1 MLGIRFIKT
10 EPTTYLMAFRG
21 GKIVTEGAG
30 LNLLYFGPT
39 TSLVSVPVGSRI
51 LDFIFQ
57 PVTSDFQSVTVQ
69 GQISYRVN
77 EPQKLASMLNFSLRP
92 DGKSYTSDDP
102 EKLKDRVLGAVE
114 VLIQK
119 AIKEMALKQAL
130 LSSDGIA
137 QVVEAG
143 LRNEGEIK
151 SLGLEILRAS
161 VLAVK
166 PTPETAKALE
176 AEARESI
183 LRRAD
188 EAIFSRRNAA
198 VEQERAIR
206 ESELD
211 TEVVVEQKKR
221 TIRETQMEAEA
232 SIRRKKHELRAA
244 DMQSD
249 IEVEAKRREFVEINA
264 KNIRVLA
271 EAEAQKIG
279 AIVDTLKNI
288 DPKLVQS
295 LAAIGMEPSQLIAQA
310 FGGLAENAGKI
321 GQLNVSSELLEALM
335 KPAQVQ
341 KEKEHVAQ
349 PG

>member
-10 EPTTYLMAFRG
+10 DPTTFLMAFQM
-21 GKIVTEGAG
+21 GKIVKQGAG
-30 LNLLYFGPT
+30 LSFLYFAPT
-39 TSLVSVPVGSRI
+39 TSLVAVPVGSRVA
-51 LDFIFQ
+51 DFIFQ

-69 GQISYRVN
+69 GQVSYRVN
-77 EPQKLASMLNFSLRP
+77 EPQKLAGMLNFSLKP
-92 DGKSYTSDDP
+92 DGKTYASDDP
-102 EKLKDRVLGAVE
+102 DKLNDRVLGAVE
-114 VLIQK
+114 VLTQK

-130 LSSDGIA
+130 LASDDIA
-137 QVVEAG
+137 RVVENG
-143 LRNEGEIK
+143 LREQVEIQ
-151 SLGLEILRAS
+151 SLGLDIMRTS

-176 AEARESI
+176 AEARELI

-211 TEVVVEQKKR
+211 TEVAVELKKR

-232 SIRRKKHELRAA
+232 SIRQKKHELRAA

-249 IEVEAKRREFVEINA
+249 IEVETKRKEFVTINA
-264 KNIRVLA
+264 ENIRTLA
-271 EAEAQKIG
+271 DAEAQKIG
-279 AIVDTLKNI
+279 AITSTLKNV
-288 DPKLVQS
+288 DPKLVQA

-321 GQLNVSSELLEALM
+321 GQLNVSSELLESLM
-335 KPAQVQ
+335 KPALGKQ
-341 KEKEHVAQ
+341 EKQ
-349 PG
+349 SDSQYG

>member
-1 MLGIRFIKT
+1 
-10 EPTTYLMAFRG
+10 MAFRG
-21 GKIVTEGAG
+21 GKIVREGAG
-30 LNLLYFGPT
+30 LSLLYFGPT
-39 TSLVSVPVGSRI
+39 TSLVAVPVGSRA

-57 PVTSDFQSVTVQ
+57 PVTSDFQAVTVQ
-69 GQISYRVN
+69 GQVSYRVS
-77 EPQKLASMLNFSLRP
+77 EPQKLAGMLNFSLSPNGR
-92 DGKSYTSDDP
+92 SYASEDP
-102 EKLKDRVLGAVE
+102 EKLKDRILGVVE

-119 AIKEMALKQAL
+119 AMKEMDLKQAL
-130 LSSDGIA
+130 LASDNIA
-137 QVVEAG
+137 IAIEEG
-143 LRNEGEIK
+143 LREQVEIQ
-151 SLGLEILRAS
+151 SLGINILRAS

-211 TEVVVEQKKR
+211 TEVAVEQKKR
-221 TIRETQMEAEA
+221 KIRETQMEAEA
-232 SIRRKKHELRAA
+232 SVRRKKHELRAA

-249 IEVEAKRREFVEINA
+249 IEVEAKRKEFVALNA
-264 KNIRVLA
+264 ANIRTLA

-279 AIVDTLKNI
+279 AIAEVLKGI

-295 LAAIGMEPSQLIAQA
+295 LAAIGMQPSQLIAQA

-335 KPAQVQ
+335 KPVNDRQEV
-341 KEKEHVAQ
+341 
-349 PG
+349 

>member
-1 MLGIRFIKT
+1 MLGIRFIKS

-21 GKIVTEGAG
+21 GKIVKEGAG
-30 LNLLYFGPT
+30 LSFLYFGPT
-39 TSLVSVPVGSRI
+39 TSLVAVPVGSRA

-57 PVTSDFQSVTVQ
+57 PVTSDFQAVTVQ
-69 GQISYRVN
+69 GQVSYRVS
-77 EPQKLASMLNFSLRP
+77 EPQKLSGMLNFSLRT
-92 DGKSYTSDDP
+92 DGRYASDDP
-102 EKLKDRVLGAVE
+102 EKLRDRVLGVVE

-119 AIKEMALKQAL
+119 ALKQMALRQAL
-130 LSSDGIA
+130 LASDDIA
-137 QVVEAG
+137 RVIEDG
-143 LRNEGEIK
+143 LREQTEIQ
-151 SLGLEILRAS
+151 SLGLTVLRAS

-188 EAIFSRRNAA
+188 EAVFSRRNAA

-211 TEVVVEQKKR
+211 TEVAVEQKKR
-221 TIRETQMEAEA
+221 KIRETQMEAEA
-232 SIRRKKHELRAA
+232 SIRRKKYELRSA

-249 IEVEAKRREFVEINA
+249 IDVENMRKEFVAINA
-264 KNIRVLA
+264 DNIRTLA

-279 AIVDTLKNI
+279 AITRMLKDV
-288 DPKLVQS
+288 DPKLVQA

-310 FGGLAENAGKI
+310 FGGLADNAGKI
-321 GQLNVSSELLEALM
+321 GQLNVSSELLESLM
-335 KPAQVQ
+335 KPTVDKQ
-341 KEKEHVAQ
+341 EK
-349 PG
+349 

>member
-1 MLGIRFIKT
+1 MFGIRFIKS
-10 EPTTYLMAFRG
+10 EPTTYLMAFQG
-21 GKIVTEGAG
+21 GKIVKQGAG
-30 LNLLYFGPT
+30 LSFLYFGPT
-39 TSLVSVPVGSRI
+39 TSLVAIPVGSRA

-57 PVTSDFQSVTVQ
+57 PVTSDFQAVTVQ
-69 GQISYRVN
+69 GQVSYRVN
-77 EPQKLASMLNFSLRP
+77 EPQKLSGMLNFSLNS
-92 DGKSYTSDDP
+92 DGRYASDDP
-102 EKLKDRVLGAVE
+102 EKLKDRVLGVVE

-119 AIKEMALKQAL
+119 SLKKMELKQAL
-130 LSSDGIA
+130 LASDDIA
-137 QVVEAG
+137 AVIESG
-143 LRNEGEIK
+143 LREQTEIQ
-151 SLGLEILRAS
+151 SLGLSVLRAS

-183 LRRAD
+183 LRRSD

-211 TEVVVEQKKR
+211 TEVAVELKKR
-221 TIRETQMEAEA
+221 KIRETQMEAEA
-232 SIRRKKHELRAA
+232 SIRRKKYELRSA

-249 IEVEAKRREFVEINA
+249 IDVETMRKDFVAINA
-264 KNIRVLA
+264 DNIRTLA

-279 AIVDTLKNI
+279 AITKMLKDV
-288 DPKLVQS
+288 DPKLVQA

-321 GQLNVSSELLEALM
+321 GQLNVSSELLESLMRPALE
-335 KPAQVQ
+335 K
-341 KEKEHVAQ
+341 KEK
-349 PG
+349 

>member
-1 MLGIRFIKT
+1 MLGIQFIKT
-10 EPTTYLMAFRG
+10 EPTTYLLAFRG
-21 GKIVTEGAG
+21 GKVVKQGAG
-30 LNLLYFGPT
+30 LSLLYFGPT
-39 TSLVSVPVGSRI
+39 TSLVAVPVGSRV

-57 PVTSDFQSVTVQ
+57 PVTADFQAVTVQ
-69 GQISYRVN
+69 GQVSYRVT
-77 EPQKLASMLNFSLRP
+77 EPQKLAGMLNFSLRP
-92 DGKSYTSDDP
+92 DGKGYASDDP
-102 EKLKDRVLGAVE
+102 EKLKDRILGVVE

-130 LSSDGIA
+130 LATDGIA
-137 QVVEAG
+137 GVIEEG
-143 LRNEGEIK
+143 LRAQEEVQ
-151 SLGLEILRAS
+151 SLGVSILRAS
-161 VLAVK
+161 VLAVR

-211 TEVVVEQKKR
+211 TEVAVEQKKR
-221 TIRETQMEAEA
+221 KIRETQMEAEA
-232 SIRRKKHELRAA
+232 SVRRKKHELRAA

-249 IEVEAKRREFVEINA
+249 IVVEAKRKEYVALNA
-264 KNIRVLA
+264 DNIRTLA

-279 AIVDTLKNI
+279 AVAEVLKGI

-295 LAAIGMEPSQLIAQA
+295 LAAIGMSPSQLIAQA

-321 GQLNVSSELLEALM
+321 GQLNVSSELLEALI
-335 KPAQVQ
+335 KSGV
-341 KEKEHVAQ
+341 EKSEV
-349 PG
+349 

>member
-1 MLGIRFIKT
+1 MEVIMFGIQFIKC

-21 GKIVTEGAG
+21 GKIIKEGAG
-30 LNLLYFGPT
+30 QSFLYFGPT
-39 TSLVSVPVGSRI
+39 TSLVAVPIGSRV

-57 PVTSDFQSVTVQ
+57 PVTADFQAVTVQ
-69 GQISYRVN
+69 GQVSYRVE
-77 EPQKLASMLNFSLRP
+77 EPRKLAGMLNFSLRP
-92 DGKSYTSDDP
+92 DGKTYVSDDP
-102 EKLKDRVLGAVE
+102 EKLKDRILGVAE

-119 AIKEMALKQAL
+119 AIKEMVLKQAL
-130 LSSDGIA
+130 LASDGMAEVI
-137 QVVEAG
+137 ETG
-143 LRNEGEIK
+143 LRKQDEIQ
-151 SLGLEILRAS
+151 SLGVNVLRAS

-211 TEVVVEQKKR
+211 TEVAVEQKKR
-221 TIRETQMEAEA
+221 KIRETQMEAEA
-232 SIRRKKHELRAA
+232 SVRRKKHELRAA
-244 DMQSD
+244 DMLSD
-249 IEVEAKRREFVEINA
+249 IEIETKRKEFVALNA
-264 KNIRVLA
+264 DNIRTLA
-271 EAEAQKIG
+271 DAEAQKIG
-279 AIVDTLKNI
+279 AVTEVLKGI
-288 DPKLVQS
+288 DPRLVQS

-321 GQLNVSSELLEALM
+321 GQLNVSSELLEALI
-335 KPAQVQ
+335 KPAS
-341 KEKEHVAQ
+341 ES
-349 PG
+349 

>member
-1 MLGIRFIKT
+1 MLGIQFIKS

-21 GKIVTEGAG
+21 GKIVKEGAG
-30 LNLLYFGPT
+30 LSFLYFGPT
-39 TSLVSVPVGSRI
+39 TSLVAVPVGSRV

-57 PVTSDFQSVTVQ
+57 PVTSDFQAVTVQ
-69 GQISYRVN
+69 GQVSYRVS
-77 EPQKLASMLNFSLRP
+77 EPQKLAGMLNFSLRQ
-92 DGKSYTSDDP
+92 DGKSYVSDDP
-102 EKLKDRVLGAVE
+102 EKLRDRILGVVE

-119 AIKEMALKQAL
+119 AMKEMDLKRAL
-130 LSSDGIA
+130 LASDDIA
-137 QVVEAG
+137 GVIEDG
-143 LRNEGEIK
+143 LRRQDEVQ
-151 SLGLEILRAS
+151 SLGIGILRAS

-211 TEVVVEQKKR
+211 TEVAIEQKKR
-221 TIRETQMEAEA
+221 KIRETQMEAEA
-232 SIRRKKHELRAA
+232 SVRRKKHELRAA

-249 IEVEAKRREFVEINA
+249 IEVEAKRREFVALNA
-264 KNIRVLA
+264 DNIRTLA

-279 AIVDTLKNI
+279 AVTEVLKGI

-335 KPAQVQ
+335 RPAA
-341 KEKEHVAQ
+341 EKQEV
-349 PG
+349 

>member
-1 MLGIRFIKT
+1 MLGIRFIKS

-21 GKIVTEGAG
+21 GKIVKEGSG
-30 LNLLYFGPT
+30 LSFLYFGPT
-39 TSLVSVPVGSRI
+39 TSLVAVPVGSRA

-57 PVTSDFQSVTVQ
+57 PVTSDFQAVTVQ
-69 GQISYRVN
+69 GQVSYRVS
-77 EPQKLASMLNFSLRP
+77 EPQKLSGMLNFSLRA
-92 DGKSYTSDDP
+92 DGRYASDDP
-102 EKLKDRVLGAVE
+102 EKLRDRVLGVVE

-119 AIKEMALKQAL
+119 ALKQMTLKQAL
-130 LSSDGIA
+130 LASDDIA
-137 QVVEAG
+137 LVIEDG
-143 LRNEGEIK
+143 LREQAEIQ
-151 SLGLEILRAS
+151 SLGLTVLRAS

-188 EAIFSRRNAA
+188 EAVFSRRNAA

-211 TEVVVEQKKR
+211 TEVAVEQKKR
-221 TIRETQMEAEA
+221 KIRETQMEAEA
-232 SIRRKKHELRAA
+232 SIRRKKYELRSA

-249 IEVEAKRREFVEINA
+249 IDVENMRKEFVAINA
-264 KNIRVLA
+264 DNIRTLA

-279 AIVDTLKNI
+279 AITRMLKDV
-288 DPKLVQS
+288 DPKLVQA

-310 FGGLAENAGKI
+310 FGGLADNAGKI
-321 GQLNVSSELLEALM
+321 GQLNVSSELLESLM
-335 KPAQVQ
+335 KPTV
-341 KEKEHVAQ
+341 EKQEQ
-349 PG
+349 

>member
-1 MLGIRFIKT
+1 MLGIQFIKA

-21 GKIVTEGAG
+21 GKVMKEGAG
-30 LNLLYFGPT
+30 LSFLYFGPT
-39 TSLVSVPVGSRI
+39 TSLVAVPVGSRV

-57 PVTSDFQSVTVQ
+57 PVTSDFQAVTVQ
-69 GQISYRVN
+69 GQVSYRVS
-77 EPQKLASMLNFSLRP
+77 EPRKLAGMLNFSLRP
-92 DGKSYTSDDP
+92 DGKSYASDDP
-102 EKLKDRVLGAVE
+102 EKLKDRILGSVE

-119 AIKEMALKQAL
+119 AMKETDLKQAL
-130 LSSDGIA
+130 LASDDIA
-137 QVVEAG
+137 AVIETG
-143 LRNEGEIK
+143 LRGQEEIQ
-151 SLGLEILRAS
+151 SLGVNILRAS

-211 TEVVVEQKKR
+211 TEVAVEQKKR
-221 TIRETQMEAEA
+221 KIRETQMEAEA
-232 SIRRKKHELRAA
+232 SVRRKKHELRAA

-249 IEVEAKRREFVEINA
+249 IEVETKRKEFVALNA
-264 KNIRVLA
+264 DNIRTLA

-279 AIVDTLKNI
+279 AVAGVLKGI

-335 KPAQVQ
+335 RPANERQEV
-341 KEKEHVAQ
+341 
-349 PG
+349 

>member
-1 MLGIRFIKT
+1 MLGMRFVKS

-21 GKIVTEGAG
+21 GKIVKEGAG
-30 LNLLYFGPT
+30 LSFLYFGPT
-39 TSLVSVPVGSRI
+39 TSLVAVPVGSRS

-57 PVTSDFQSVTVQ
+57 PVTSDFQGVTVQ
-69 GQISYRVN
+69 GQVSYRVS
-77 EPQKLASMLNFSLRP
+77 EPQKLASMLNFSLKP
-92 DGKSYTSDDP
+92 DGKVYASDDP
-102 EKLKDRVLGAVE
+102 EKLKDRVLGVVE
-114 VLIQK
+114 VLTQK
-119 AIKEMALKQAL
+119 AVKELDLKQAL
-130 LSSDGIA
+130 LASDEVA
-137 QVVEAG
+137 QVIEAG
-143 LRNEGEIK
+143 LGDQAEIR
-151 SLGLEILRAS
+151 SLGLTVLRVS

-176 AEARESI
+176 AEARELI

-211 TEVVVEQKKR
+211 TEVAVEQKKR
-221 TIRETQMEAEA
+221 KIRETQMEAEA
-232 SIRRKKHELRAA
+232 SIRRKKHELRAT

-249 IEVEAKRREFVEINA
+249 IEVETMRKEFVSINA
-264 KNIRVLA
+264 DNIRTLAAA
-271 EAEAQKIG
+271 EAEKIG
-279 AIVDTLKNI
+279 AITKMLKDV

-310 FGGLAENAGKI
+310 FTGLAENAGKI

-335 KPAQVQ
+335 KPAA
-341 KEKEHVAQ
+341 EKQEVES
-349 PG
+349 GV